1 MRILPSLALALCG
14 SVLGRP
20 AWSQDSTTRLTTH
33 LRFETTVSRSPIPIG
48 DTATLLFRLRN
59 LGPKAITLRFGST
72 CQVFPHVAR
81 QETGEPVYPS
91 GGLPVCGAMVTY
103 LTIPAQGERLIPLQ
117 VRGRTGTEA
126 ARRQVLT
133 PGDYV
138 AYSTLAGPFAL
149 KPDTLAFSVP

>member
-1 MRILPSLALALCG
+1 
-14 SVLGRP
+14 
-20 AWSQDSTTRLTTH
+20 
-33 LRFETTVSRSPIPIG
+33 
-48 DTATLLFRLRN
+48 LRN

>member
-20 AWSQDSTTRLTTH
+20 AWSQDSTARLTTH
-33 LRFETTVSRSPIPIG
+33 LRFETAVSRSPIAVG

-149 KPDTLAFSVP
+149 KPDTLAFSVR